1 MRIRESWVLLA
12 AAVALAV
19 AMGCGES
26 VETAGPAND
35 PPVLAAVRDTTI
47 ALGDTV
53 AFFVSATDPDG
64 DDITYSLGV
73 SVTWEELQEGYRVD
87 ASLDSETG
95 YFRFRP
101 KQEDVPDR
109 DFNFAADDG
118 RGGEDDVWMTVR
130 VTGSRQTHPDSPAP
144 QPE

>member
-1 MRIRESWVLLA
+1 MRIRGSWVLLA
-12 AAVALAV
+12 AAAALAV
-19 AMGCGES
+19 ALGCSEG
-26 VETAGPAND
+26 VETAGPSND
-35 PPVLAAVRDTTI
+35 PPVLAAIGDTTI

-64 DDITYSLGV
+64 DDITYRLGV

-101 KQEDVPDR
+101 QQEDVPDR

-118 RGGEDDVWMTVR
+118 RGGEDDAWMTVR
-130 VTGSRQTHPDSPAP
+130 VTGSKQMYGDTPGPR
-144 QPE
+144 PE